1 MDINENQ
8 VTSEKGKETN
18 SPILDVSDDE
28 SELPWA
34 MYRSLDPAYK
44 KNEAEESEHW
54 ALGDEEDITGNTSCC
69 VCHGITVNQNVM
81 YTKKVNND
89 EGGGGGGGEDREV
102 IFFSNVMLYFIL
114 RPRKRKEPS

>member
-8 VTSEKGKETN
+8 VTSEKGKETS

-89 EGGGGGGGEDREV
+89 EGGGGGGEDREV